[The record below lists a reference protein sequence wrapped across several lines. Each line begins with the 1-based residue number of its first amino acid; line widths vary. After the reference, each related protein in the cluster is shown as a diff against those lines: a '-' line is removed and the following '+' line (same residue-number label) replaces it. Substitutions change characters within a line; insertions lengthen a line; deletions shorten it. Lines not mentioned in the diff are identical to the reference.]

1 MSSTIIIGADEFIEN
16 MPNEYTLTN
25 SWMLQVPWLYNNT
38 GLHMGSTETAKT
50 TVEIRHAGKYR
61 LYVHSH
67 GKETSSFKVSVGG
80 IQDSNVF
87 GKQPRSWQA
96 GDYFNLEEG
105 EIELVL
111 HALVPG
117 ASFDVIVLSS
127 ESDFDPEQTVKEK
140 LPEDVQLLHEYQ
152 ICLGSTVKF
161 GDLKGDG
168 KIGFVAFERDYS
180 AHVYDHDGTE
190 LWVYQAPSLDECMG
204 NRRSFEPPGVIWDI
218 DGDGLGEVI
227 HWRYFDGQSWLVAA
241 HGLTGEI
248 KQKTVFPSVPP
259 NAFNNYRIAVARLE
273 PGYPRNIIVFAD
285 SGGTISITAYS
296 SDFQVVWTHVE
307 TRKKDNLGHYIYP
320 RDITGDGLDD
330 IIVGALALDAEG
342 CVIWDKLYPD
352 NHDHIDS
359 MRFID
364 INNDGKLEIAAAY
377 SDLGIQI
384 LCSESGELLWQRPAC
399 HTQQIEAGY
408 FLKEHLGPQIAAGA
422 RIYRRLP
429 DVYLSAQIYWYDCNG
444 DFIGKWPNVPL
455 NGNPD
460 FVKGNWLG
468 DEKDQLFWY
477 KFLIDSSGKG
487 RLYFPDQVYHM
498 FDFTGD
504 GAEEV
509 ITLQGG
515 RLRVYGSKSALRDPN
530 SAKRDVEYM
539 YRLVVNHT
547 HY

>member
-1 MSSTIIIGADEFIEN
+1 MGSTVIIGATEFIEN
-16 MPNEYTLTN
+16 LADEYTLVEA
-25 SWMLQVPWLYNNT
+25 WMLRVPWLYNNT
-38 GLHMGSTETAKT
+38 GLRMGSTEIVKI
-50 TVEIRHAGKYR
+50 TVNIEHAGKYR
-61 LYVHSH
+61 LFVHSH
-67 GKETSSFKVSVGG
+67 GKDNSAFRVSVGS

-87 GKQPRSWQA
+87 GSKFLSWQT
-96 GDYFNLEEG
+96 GDFFNLEQG
-105 EIELVL
+105 ETELAL
-111 HALVPG
+111 QALVSG

-127 ESDFDPEQTVKEK
+127 EPDFDPEQIAEEQ

-161 GDLKGDG
+161 GDIKGDG

-190 LWVYQAPSLDECMG
+190 LWVYHAPPLDECMG

-218 DGDGLGEVI
+218 DDDGLGEVI
-227 HWRYFDGQSWLVAA
+227 HWRYFDGQSWLVVA

-248 KQKTVFPSVPP
+248 KHKTAFPSVPP

-273 PGYPRNIIVFAD
+273 PGYPHNIIVFAD
-285 SGGTISITAYS
+285 SGGIISITAYS
-296 SDFQVVWTHVE
+296 SDLQVLWTHVE

-320 RDITGDGLDD
+320 QDISGDGLDD
-330 IIVGALALDAEG
+330 IIVGALALDAKG
-342 CVIWDKLYPD
+342 KVIWNRLYSD

-364 INNDGKLEIAAAY
+364 IDNDGEHEIAAAY

-384 LCSESGELLWQRPAC
+384 LCIESGELIWQRPAC
-399 HTQQIEAGY
+399 HTQQIEAGH
-408 FLKEHLGPQIAAGA
+408 FLEGHPGPQIAAGA
-422 RIYRRLP
+422 RIYQRLP
-429 DVYLSAQIYWYDCNG
+429 GVYLSAQIYWYDCNG
-444 DFIGKWPNVPL
+444 DFIGKWPDVPL

-460 FVKGNWLG
+460 FVKGHWLG

-477 KFLIDSSGKG
+477 KFLMDSSGKG
-487 RLYFPDQVYHM
+487 RFYFPDQVYHM

-509 ITLQGG
+509 ITFQGG
-515 RLRVYGSKSALRDPN
+515 RLRVYGSKSALRDPK

-539 YRLVVNHT
+539 YRSVVNHT